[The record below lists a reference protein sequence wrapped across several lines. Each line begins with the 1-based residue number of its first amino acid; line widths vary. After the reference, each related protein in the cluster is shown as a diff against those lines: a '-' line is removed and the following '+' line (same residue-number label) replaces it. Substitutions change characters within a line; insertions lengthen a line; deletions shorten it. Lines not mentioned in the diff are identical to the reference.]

1 LTSLRN
7 HTTISVSIN
16 TETSL
21 AMTASVKRVALV
33 TGGSRG
39 IGAAI
44 VQRLVSEGTDV
55 AFTYASNSRAA
66 DQVVTQVYEAGGRA
80 KAYAADAGDP
90 AAIRTVVQQVIADFG
105 RLDILVANAGIMMA
119 GPPEDVTVDA
129 FDRLMAVNVRGVFF
143 AATAV
148 AQVMADGGRIIS
160 IGSCLAERSAGPG
173 TTAYTLTKAA
183 LVGMTRGLAY
193 DFAPRGITV
202 NLVHPGPTD
211 TDMNPATSEHAGQQ
225 RAKMALGRYGSSD
238 EVASAVSYLASPAAS
253 FITGAALAV
262 DGGFAA

>member
-1 LTSLRN
+1 M
-7 HTTISVSIN
+7 
-16 TETSL
+16 TETS
-21 AMTASVKRVALV
+21 KRVALV

-39 IGAAI
+39 IGAAV
-44 VQRLVSEGTDV
+44 VQHLAAEGITV
-55 AFTYASNSRAA
+55 AFSFASNSNAA
-66 DQVVTQVYEAGGRA
+66 DRVVTQVYETGGQA
-80 KAYAADAGDP
+80 KAYAVDAGD
-90 AAIRTVVQQVIADFG
+90 AIAMQDVVRQVVADFG
-105 RLDILVANAGIMMA
+105 RLDILVANAGIMLA
-119 GPPEDVTVDA
+119 GPPEHVPVDA

-143 AATAV
+143 AATAA
-148 AQVMADGGRIIS
+148 AQVMPEGGRIIS

-183 LVGMTRGLAY
+183 LVGMTRGLAH

-211 TDMNPATSEHAGQQ
+211 TDMNPASGE
-225 RAKMALGRYGSSD
+225 RAARQIQKIALGRYGSSD
-238 EVASAVSYLASPAAS
+238 EVASAVAYLASPAAS

>member
-1 LTSLRN
+1 MQTS
-7 HTTISVSIN
+7 
-16 TETSL
+16 
-21 AMTASVKRVALV
+21 KRVALV

-39 IGAAI
+39 IGAA
-44 VQRLVSEGTDV
+44 VVRRLAAEGITV
-55 AFTYASNSRAA
+55 AFTFASNSNAA
-66 DQVVTQVYEAGGRA
+66 DRVVTQVHEAGGKA
-80 KAYAADAGDP
+80 KAYPADAGDP
-90 AAIRTVVQQVIADFG
+90 IAMQDVVRQVMADFG
-105 RLDILVANAGIMMA
+105 RIDILVANAGILLG

-143 AATAV
+143 AATAA
-148 AQVMADGGRIIS
+148 AQVMPEGGRIVS

-183 LVGMTRGLAY
+183 LVGMTRGLAH

-211 TDMNPATSEHAGQQ
+211 TDMNPATGERAAGQ
-225 RAKMALGRYGSSD
+225 KTKTALGRYGTPD
-238 EVASAVSYLASPAAS
+238 EVASAVAFLASPAAS

>member
-1 LTSLRN
+1 MTSN
-7 HTTISVSIN
+7 S
-16 TETSL
+16 
-21 AMTASVKRVALV
+21 KRVALV

-44 VQRLVSEGTDV
+44 VRRLAADGVAV
-55 AFTYASNSRAA
+55 AFTYTTNNSAA
-66 DQVVTQVYEAGGRA
+66 DHTVTQVFEAGGRA
-80 KAYAADAGDP
+80 KAYAADAGDTD
-90 AAIRTVVQQVIADFG
+90 AIQDVVRQVVADFG

-143 AATAV
+143 AATAA
-148 AQVMADGGRIIS
+148 AQVMSEGGRIVS

-173 TTAYTLTKAA
+173 TTAYTLSKAA
-183 LVGMTRGLAY
+183 LVGMTRGLAH

-211 TDMNPATSEHAGQQ
+211 TDMNPATSERAVRQ
-225 RAKMALGRYGSSD
+225 RTKIALGRYGSAD
-238 EVASAVSYLASPAAS
+238 EIASAVAYLVSPAAS
-253 FITGAALAV
+253 FVSGASLAV